1 MLGSEQDPSID
12 DLRGRLER
20 SPERLADG
28 KGAEFVIADARTD
41 EFVGAVNLFALDW
54 HSRRGEVGIW
64 LRQRARGRGLASAA
78 LALMLDWVFD
88 SLELERVEMT
98 TIPDNEQ
105 PLQRAIRGRGAY
117 VTFVRRPG
125 VVPLLLAGTAVGL
138 SGTMAPVSL
147 VLFARHATRSFA
159 LASIV
164 LAADTAG
171 NILVAP
177 ARGRLLDRRGPKTAL
192 LGLGILG
199 AITDGAF
206 IAAGVT
212 HAPAVV
218 LAALSIVSGA
228 ATAPVGAAM
237 RNAWSDVNPEPSGRA
252 IAYATLTISSQ
263 VTFIGGPLLAGA
275 ALAFASATAAVVL
288 AAALDLLGAIGFL
301 VVAARLGLFRE
312 PAPQPAP
319 TRASTSRTSTI
330 RVAGV
335 RVAAGAAAGFGLSF
349 GVLDVALPGF
359 GQRHATPALGGI
371 LLATLAVGIALGGFL
386 YGLRNSL
393 RSAARDY
400 PPLAALA
407 ALGLIPTI
415 FATSGATLLLAVLLG
430 GVCFAPIT
438 ARQFAVID
446 EVVSRE
452 QRSEAL
458 SWMGSAYGALSAAG
472 AVVSGQLIDLSGTQL
487 AFMAAVAGT
496 GLAALTA
503 TLGRKHL
510 SPQRL
515 RQPESRTS

>member
-1 MLGSEQDPSID
+1 MGRPARPRDLSRISE
-12 DLRGRLER
+12 R
-20 SPERLADG
+20 
-28 KGAEFVIADARTD
+28 F
-41 EFVGAVNLFALDW
+41 
-54 HSRRGEVGIW
+54 
-64 LRQRARGRGLASAA
+64 ASA
-78 LALMLDWVFD
+78 
-88 SLELERVEMT
+88 R
-98 TIPDNEQ
+98 
-105 PLQRAIRGRGAY
+105 AY

-125 VVPLLLAGTAVGL
+125 VAPLLLAGTAVGL

-164 LAADTAG
+164 LAADVAG

-177 ARGRLLDRRGPKTAL
+177 ARGRLLDRQGLTTAL

-212 HAPAVV
+212 HAPAVM
-218 LAALSIVSGA
+218 LAALSLVSGA

-237 RNAWSDVNPEPSGRA
+237 RNAWSDVNPEPSGRT

-275 ALAFASATAAVVL
+275 ALAFASATAAVLL

-301 VVAARLGLFRE
+301 LVAARLGLSRTL
-312 PAPQPAP
+312 APQPAP
-319 TRASTSRTSTI
+319 KRASTDRTSAI

-349 GVLDVALPGF
+349 GVLDVALPAF

-386 YGLRNSL
+386 YGLRSSP

-400 PPLAALA
+400 PPLATLA

-415 FATSGATLLLAVLLG
+415 FATSGPTLVLAVLLS

-438 ARQFAVID
+438 TRQFAVID

-472 AVVSGQLIDLSGTQL
+472 AAVSGQLIDLSGTQL
-487 AFMAAVAGT
+487 AFVAAVAGT
-496 GLAALTA
+496 SLAAVIA

-510 SPQRL
+510 SPQRSP
-515 RQPESRTS
+515 QPESRTS

>member
-1 MLGSEQDPSID
+1 M
-12 DLRGRLER
+12 
-20 SPERLADG
+20 
-28 KGAEFVIADARTD
+28 
-41 EFVGAVNLFALDW
+41 
-54 HSRRGEVGIW
+54 
-64 LRQRARGRGLASAA
+64 
-78 LALMLDWVFD
+78 
-88 SLELERVEMT
+88 
-98 TIPDNEQ
+98 
-105 PLQRAIRGRGAY
+105 
-117 VTFVRRPG
+117 
-125 VVPLLLAGTAVGL
+125 
-138 SGTMAPVSL
+138 
-147 VLFARHATRSFA
+147 LFARHATRSFA

-349 GVLDVALPGF
+349 GVLDVALPAF

-487 AFMAAVAGT
+487 AFVAAVAGS
-496 GLAALTA
+496 GLAA
-503 TLGRKHL
+503 LGRKHL